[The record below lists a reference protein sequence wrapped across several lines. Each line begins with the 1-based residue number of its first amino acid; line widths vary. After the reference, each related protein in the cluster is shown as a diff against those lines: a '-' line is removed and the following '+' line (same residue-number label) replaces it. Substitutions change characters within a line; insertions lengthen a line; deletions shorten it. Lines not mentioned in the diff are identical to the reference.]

1 MTAEPQVTLLITNS
15 IDYLA
20 DLLVA
25 RLGSERV
32 FRYNTD
38 LWRDYSFC
46 FSADGVEISD
56 PTGRSVTDANIAK
69 VYRRSAMRGSVLF
82 PQMELTDLER
92 YAEEEVYAAWA
103 DLFNIFW
110 HQGKII
116 LSQPLGTLRSGKL
129 LQLRIAPKYSRSP
142 PIALF

>member
-38 LWRDYSFC
+38 LWRDYAVC
-46 FSADGVEISD
+46 ISADGVEISD
-56 PTGRSVTDANIAK
+56 PT
-69 VYRRSAMRGSVLF
+69 
-82 PQMELTDLER
+82 
-92 YAEEEVYAAWA
+92 AA
-103 DLFNIFW
+103 
-110 HQGKII
+110 
-116 LSQPLGTLRSGKL
+116 
-129 LQLRIAPKYSRSP
+129 
-142 PIALF
+142 ALPT